1 MPITAS
7 LGALAYSR
15 GGAEQQLS
23 EYWAIKNIG
32 ENNLVSSLFAID
44 GINQAIYMLGYG
56 ITSLK
61 VSGLSNP
68 TFSYY
73 NLLYPSQFY
82 SGDAEPYVFK
92 KNTYTNNYEF
102 FGYANVEYRPAFNFY
117 DVYAGYTGVLDTT
130 VGDFSS
136 SRRSYPNYGAPPAD
150 NKLKKVYTDFTVDSS
165 GNYFVV
171 GYDTEYFG
179 TTNYKGYPNI
189 WKFDNTYTT
198 LSNTR
203 LAETFSN
210 YNTAGFY
217 YLACVCLDSSEN
229 PIMSYTFQQN
239 SSINTNRIILRKLT
253 NSTSGSPNPK
263 LSTIWSV
270 GLAPTSNELLNCV
283 SLVTDSTGNIYGC
296 YQSETSTKSYVIKY
310 DSSGTVIWQKSVSAK
325 LGSLIL
331 KSDTEIYVSGYTAGT
346 SAYLYIAKLDDA
358 GSVSFERRVGPNTFS
373 AQTLKNQIAV
383 YDNNMYVTG
392 NYSDSTNQRPYLI
405 KLPDDGTIPAP
416 SFRFSDGTTGTYATY
431 SASWTTSA
439 LTSWTPGSE
448 TALTISQ
455 TLDSIGD
462 TNDPQT
468 NIRSIAFIA

>member
-7 LGALAYSR
+7 LGAIAYPR

-32 ENNLVSSLFAID
+32 ENNLVSNLFAID

-102 FGYANVEYRPAFNFY
+102 FGYANVEYRPAFPYY
-117 DVYAGYTGVLDTT
+117 DVIAGYTGVLNTT

-136 SRRSYPNYGAPPAD
+136 SRRSYPNYGAPPLTD
-150 NKLKKVYTDFTVDSS
+150 KLRKVYTDYTVDSS

-171 GYDTEYFG
+171 GYDTEYFDNN
-179 TTNYKGYPNI
+179 NYKGFPNI
-189 WKFDNTYTT
+189 WKFDNSYTT

-203 LAETFSN
+203 LNETFTN
-210 YNTAGFY
+210 FNTSGFY

-239 SSINTNRIILRKLT
+239 SSINATRIILRKLT
-253 NSTSGSPNPK
+253 NST
-263 LSTIWSV
+263 LTTIYSV
-270 GLAPTSNELLNCV
+270 GLQPTSNELLDCV
-283 SLVTDSTGNIYGC
+283 SLVTDSTGNLYGC
-296 YQSETSTKSYVIKY
+296 YQSESTAKSYVVKY
-310 DSSGTVIWQKSVSAK
+310 NSVGTVLWQKTVNVK

-331 KSDTEIYVSGYTAGT
+331 KSDTEIYVSGYSQQG
-346 SAYLYIAKLDDA
+346 SSFLYIAKLNDS
-358 GSVSFERRVGPNTFS
+358 GTVLFQRRVGPGTFS
-373 AQTLKNQIAV
+373 SFTPKNQIAI
-383 YDNNMYVTG
+383 YDDNMYVSG
-392 NYSDSTNQRPYLI
+392 NYRDGINQRPYLI
-405 KLPDDGTIPAP
+405 KLPDDGTIPAA
-416 SFRFSDGTTGTYATY
+416 SFTFSDGTTGTYA
-431 SASWTTSA
+431 SFSGSWTTSA
-439 LTSWTPGSE
+439 LTAWTPGNEFS
-448 TALTISQ
+448 LTIAQ

-468 NIRSIAFIA
+468 NVRSISFIA

>member
-15 GGAEQQLS
+15 GGEAQQLS

-32 ENNLVSSLFAID
+32 ETNLFSNLFAID
-44 GINQAIYMLGYG
+44 SVNQAIYMLGLG

-68 TFSYY
+68 VFSYY
-73 NLLYPSQFY
+73 NVLYPSQFY

-92 KNTYTNNYEF
+92 KNTYNNNYEF
-102 FGYANVEYRPAFNFY
+102 FGYANVEFRPTFPYY

-136 SRRSYPNYGAPPAD
+136 SRRSYPNYGAPPLD
-150 NKLKKVYTDFTVDSS
+150 NKLRKVYTDYTVDSS

-179 TTNYKGYPNI
+179 TNNYKGYPNI
-189 WKFDNTYTT
+189 WKFNNSYTT

-203 LAETFSN
+203 LAETFTN
-210 YNTAGFY
+210 FNTSGFY
-217 YLACVCLDSSEN
+217 YLACVCLDSSQN

-263 LSTIWSV
+263 LTTIWSV
-270 GLAPTSNELLNCV
+270 GLAPTSNELLDCV
-283 SLVTDSTGNIYGC
+283 SLITDSTGNIYGC
-296 YQSETSTKSYVIKY
+296 YQSQLSAKSYVIKY
-310 DSSGTVIWQKSVSAK
+310 SSTGTVIWQRTVNVK

-331 KSDTEIYVSGYTAGT
+331 KSDTEIYVSGYTQQSSGF
-346 SAYLYIAKLDDA
+346 LYIAKLNDS
-358 GSVSFERRVGPNTFS
+358 GTVLFQRRVGPGTFS
-373 AQTLKNQIAV
+373 PTTPKNQIGI
-383 YDNNMYVTG
+383 YDDNMYVSG
-392 NYSDSTNQRPYLI
+392 CYSDSISGRPYLI
-405 KLPDDGTIPAP
+405 KLPDDGTIPAA
-416 SFRFSDGTTGTYATY
+416 SFTFSDGTTGTYASF

-439 LTSWTPGSE
+439 LTAWTPGSE
-448 TALTISQ
+448 TALTISE

-462 TNDPQT
+462 TVDPQT
-468 NIRSIAFIA
+468 NVRSISFIA